1 MHARSA
7 IPRNTTKYEE
17 ILRNTKKY
25 YENQMSKKINA
36 QPGQKLKTLRVARPI
51 GDTQKYYEILRNTK
65 KYQKILRK
73 SNEQEN

>member
-1 MHARSA
+1 
-7 IPRNTTKYEE
+7 
-17 ILRNTKKY
+17 
-25 YENQMSKKINA
+25 MSKKINA

-73 SNEQEN
+73 SNEQAN